1 MANDEL
7 SNSQRIVRRAPITDI
22 VVAYRSLQVEDLKR
36 KKMRPGRKCGKGN
49 YQRRVSSELAA
60 F

>member
-36 KKMRPGRKCGKGN
+36 KKMRPGRKCEKEKDASRTKVW
-49 YQRRVSSELAA
+49 QR
-60 F
+60 